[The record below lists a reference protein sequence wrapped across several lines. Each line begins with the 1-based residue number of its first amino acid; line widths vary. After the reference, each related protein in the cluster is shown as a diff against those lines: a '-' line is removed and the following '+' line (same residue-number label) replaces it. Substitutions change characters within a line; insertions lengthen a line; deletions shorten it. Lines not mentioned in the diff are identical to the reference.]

1 MSNVFLITFLGIIQG
16 LTEFLPVSS
25 SGHLTIFSNF
35 FEVEL
40 DAQNLKAFFVFLHL
54 GTFFAVLLFT
64 YKDVWNIFRGF
75 FQKEDR
81 PDSMKLFWLLFVA
94 TVPAVVVA
102 LLFEEQ
108 IDIAFSSYLVSSFML
123 FITAFFLFVSD
134 RLKGHRIM
142 MDMAFKGALII
153 GLFQAFSIL
162 PGISRSGATLFAAL
176 LIGLRRKE
184 AVRFSFLLSL
194 PITLGAG
201 LTQLSSVTID
211 YRFLFY
217 GFAASFLA
225 GLFGLWLLKKLVI
238 QGKLKVFGIYC
249 IIFGVASIVYFG
261 VV

>member
-1 MSNVFLITFLGIIQG
+1 MSDSQLITFLGVIQG

-35 FEVEL
+35 FEIEL
-40 DAQNLKAFFVFLHL
+40 DAQNLKAFFAFLHL

-64 YKDVWNIFRGF
+64 YKDVWKILRGF
-75 FQKEDR
+75 FSKEER
-81 PDSMKLFWLLFVA
+81 SRSLKLFWLLLVA

-108 IDIAFSSYLVSSFML
+108 IDIAFSSYLIPSLML

-134 RLKGHRIM
+134 KLKGNRIM
-142 MDMAFKGALII
+142 IDLALNGALLI

-176 LIGLRRKE
+176 LIGLRRE
-184 AVRFSFLLSL
+184 DAVRFSFLMSL
-194 PITLGAG
+194 PITLGAS
-201 LTQLSSVTID
+201 LTQFKNVNID
-211 YRFLFY
+211 YYLLIY
-217 GFAASFLA
+217 GFTASFLA

-238 QGKLKVFGIYC
+238 KGKLKVFGIYC